1 MGRSRAAPLSGSYQ
15 GRAGLRRGSNYSTTK
30 QIYFRIKNWSPFRR
44 PLLKIIIIMIIFI
57 NTQIFYFLQLHSEL
71 FSNICSSLEWKDSED
86 REITSPDWC
95 IMAGKVTKCS
105 SSAVKAWSKNW
116 RGSPEL
122 MLILCISFF
131 LFLTWKV
138 SLKYIY
144 IIIHTI
150 LEILANPKINFAFL
164 FFKLR
169 LSSIFEKVDF
179 VFHFWKKLRLS
190 SIFEKIEVVF
200 HFWKN
205 WHCLPSCE
213 A

>member
-1 MGRSRAAPLSGSYQ
+1 MYYTVLYIRTDLHRPWPHPPQWHWLHCWALLVDTPVLSSLWMGRSRAAPLSGSYQ

-57 NTQIFYFLQLHSEL
+57 NTQIFYFLQLHSGL

-86 REITSPDWC
+86 TEITSPDWC
-95 IMAGKVTKCS
+95 IMAGKMTKCLR
-105 SSAVKAWSKNW
+105 SAVKAWSKNL

-150 LEILANPKINFAFL
+150 LEILANPKINFSFL
-164 FFKLR
+164 FL
-169 LSSIFEKVDF
+169 
-179 VFHFWKKLRLS
+179 
-190 SIFEKIEVVF
+190 
-200 HFWKN
+200 N
-205 WHCLPSCE
+205 
-213 A
+213 